1 MRRITPRITSPRT
14 AAILVAGFVLSAV
27 PSFAV
32 APAKLSGG
40 ITGLVRDGS
49 GVPQMGATIMLFTHE
64 ERLFTRVLTD
74 EKGAFSFLSL
84 APDVYSIRV
93 SLRSF
98 VPVFRDNIVVQ
109 PGMRSILNVNLTTLF
124 SSIQLVAAPPGERS
138 LMTDDWKWVL
148 RSASATRPILRILA
162 NPDPDSD
169 PARPRH
175 ATAVFSE
182 TRGLVK
188 LTGGEGGQVSSFGN
202 EADLGTAFAFATSLF
217 GSNQVAVSGN
227 LGYMAQSGMA
237 SAGFRTSYTRN
248 LGSVSPVVSLTMR
261 QLELPRIGES
271 LIGGPATGGDLPP
284 LRTMSASLGDTIQL
298 SDALHLK
305 YGFSLDSVS
314 FLDRLHYFSPYARLD
329 YTLPDS
335 GKLDFSYTSGNARP
349 DLSAGSGATADSG
362 LQRDINAL
370 SVLPRVSL
378 RNGRAKVQR
387 GEDLELGYSRTV
399 GSRTYR
405 VSGYREHVTNAAL
418 SMAAPDGVFPS
429 GDILPDLFSNSSI
442 FNAGDYQTIGY
453 TGAVTQKLGDNFDVS
468 IMYGSV
474 GVLVPH
480 SGELTSGNPD
490 ELRSMIRASRR
501 NAVTTRGSGTVPK
514 SGTHFIASYQ
524 WMDQR
529 SATPG
534 HMYSTQAMRPEAG
547 LNIYV
552 RQPIP
557 TFFSL
562 PWRME
567 ANADLRNLLAQG
579 YLPLSFT
586 DGRRLLLVQTPRSFR
601 GGLSFIF

>member
-1 MRRITPRITSPRT
+1 MRPLTPGITSSRT
-14 AAILVAGFVLSAV
+14 AILAVALVWFALPA
-27 PSFAV
+27 FAV
-32 APAKLSGG
+32 SPAKLSGG
-40 ITGLVRDGS
+40 ITGLVKDGA
-49 GVPQMGATIMLFTHE
+49 GIPQMGATVLLFTHE
-64 ERLFTRVLTD
+64 ERLFARALTN
-74 EKGAFSFLSL
+74 EKGGFSFLSL

-109 PGMRSILNVNLTTLF
+109 PGVRSVLNVNLSTLF
-124 SSIQLVAAPPGERS
+124 STIQLVAPPAGERS

-148 RSASATRPILRILA
+148 RSAAATRPVLRILP
-162 NPDPDSD
+162 NFDPDFD
-169 PARPRH
+169 PNRPARRV
-175 ATAVFSE
+175 TGVFSE

-188 LTGGEGGQVSSFGN
+188 LSGGDGGQVSSFGN

-217 GSNQVAVSGN
+217 GANQVAVSGN
-227 LGYMAQSGMA
+227 LGYTAQSGMA
-237 SAGFRTSYTRN
+237 SAGFRTSYQRD
-248 LGSVSPVVSLTMR
+248 LGSVSPVLSLTMR
-261 QLELPRIGES
+261 QLALPRAGDA
-271 LIGGPATGGDLPP
+271 LVGGPGAGDLPA
-284 LRTMSASLGDTIQL
+284 LRTMSINLGDQVRL
-298 SDALHLK
+298 SDALRLQ

-329 YTLPDS
+329 YSLPDS
-335 GKLDFSYTSGNARP
+335 SKLDFSYTSGNGRP
-349 DLSAGSGATADSG
+349 DLGANPEAVDSA
-362 LQRDINAL
+362 LQRDLNAL
-370 SVLPRVSL
+370 SLVPRVSL
-378 RNGRAKVQR
+378 RDGRAKVQR
-387 GEDLELGYSRTV
+387 GEDIELGYSRKA

-418 SMAAPDGVFPS
+418 NIVAPGGLYTG
-429 GDILPDLFSNSSI
+429 GDILPDLFSSSSV
-442 FNAGDYQTIGY
+442 FDAGDYQTMGY
-453 TGAVTQKLGDNFDVS
+453 TASVTQNLGENFNVS
-468 IMYGSV
+468 VMYGSV
-474 GVLVPH
+474 GVLVPQ
-480 SGELTSGNPD
+480 SAELSSDNPD

-501 NAVTTRGSGTVPK
+501 NAVTTRSSGTISK

-534 HMYSTQAMRPEAG
+534 HLYSTDPMHPEAG

-567 ANADLRNLLAQG
+567 ASADLRNLLAQG
-579 YLPLSFT
+579 YLPLSYS
-586 DGRRLLLVQTPRSFR
+586 DGRHVLLVQTPRSFR

>member
-1 MRRITPRITSPRT
+1 MRPITPRITSPRT
-14 AAILVAGFVLSAV
+14 AAILVAGFVFSAV

-32 APAKLSGG
+32 SPAKLSGG

-148 RSASATRPILRILA
+148 RSASATRPVLRILA

-237 SAGFRTSYTRN
+237 SAGFRTSYTRS
-248 LGSVSPVVSLTMR
+248 LGSVTPVVSLTMR
-261 QLELPRIGES
+261 QLALPRIGET
-271 LIGGPATGGDLPP
+271 LIGGPATGGELPP

-314 FLDRLHYFSPYARLD
+314 FLDRVHYFSPYAQLD
-329 YTLPDS
+329 YKLPDS
-335 GKLDFSYTSGNARP
+335 GTLDFSYTSGNARP
-349 DLSAGSGATADSG
+349 DLRAGSAATADAG

-370 SVLPRVSL
+370 SLLPRVSL
-378 RNGRAKVQR
+378 RNGRPKVQR
-387 GEDLELGYSRTV
+387 GEDLELGYSRTI
-399 GSRTYR
+399 GSRSYR

-418 SMAAPDGVFPS
+418 TMTSPDGFYPS
-429 GDILPDLFSNSSI
+429 SDILPDLFSNSSI

-453 TGAVTQKLGDNFDVS
+453 TGAVTQKLGEDFDVTV
-468 IMYGSV
+468 MYGSV

-480 SGELTSGNPD
+480 PGELTSGNPD

-501 NAVTTRGSGTVPK
+501 NAVSTRGSGTVPK

-562 PWRME
+562 PWRLE

-579 YLPLSFT
+579 YLPLSYT
-586 DGRRLLLVQTPRSFR
+586 DGRRILLVQTPRSFR

>member
-1 MRRITPRITSPRT
+1 MRPFAARITSPRT

-40 ITGLVRDGS
+40 ITGLVRDGA
-49 GVPQMGATIMLFTHE
+49 GVPQMGATIILFTHE
-64 ERLFTRVLTD
+64 DRLFARILTD

-84 APDVYSIRV
+84 SPDVYSIRV

-124 SSIQLVAAPPGERS
+124 STIQLIAAPPGERS

-148 RSASATRPILRILA
+148 RSASATRPVLRILA
-162 NPDPDSD
+162 NPDPDLD
-169 PARPRH
+169 PVPPRH

-217 GSNQVAVSGN
+217 GSYQVAVSGN
-227 LGYMAQSGMA
+227 LGYTAQSGMA
-237 SAGFRTSYTRN
+237 SAGFRTSYTRS

-261 QLELPRIGES
+261 QLALPRIGES

-284 LRTMSASLGDTIQL
+284 LRTMSASLGDSIQL
-298 SDALHLK
+298 SDALQVK

-329 YTLPDS
+329 YKLPDS
-335 GKLDFSYTSGNARP
+335 GTLDFSYTSGNGRP
-349 DLSAGSGATADSG
+349 DLSAGSAATADAG

-370 SVLPRVSL
+370 SLLPRVSL
-378 RNGRAKVQR
+378 RNGRPKVQR
-387 GEDLELGYSRTV
+387 GEDLELGYSRTI

-418 SMAAPDGVFPS
+418 TIAAPDGLYPS

-442 FNAGDYQTIGY
+442 FNAGDYQTLGY
-453 TGAVTQKLGDNFDVS
+453 TAAVTQKLGDNLDIS
-468 IMYGSV
+468 MMAGSV

-480 SGELTSGNPD
+480 SDALTSGNPD
-490 ELRSMIRASRR
+490 ELRSIIRASRR
-501 NAVTTRGSGTVPK
+501 NAVTTRVSGTVPK
-514 SGTHFIASYQ
+514 SGT
-524 WMDQR
+524 
-529 SATPG
+529 
-534 HMYSTQAMRPEAG
+534 
-547 LNIYV
+547 
-552 RQPIP
+552 
-557 TFFSL
+557 
-562 PWRME
+562 
-567 ANADLRNLLAQG
+567 
-579 YLPLSFT
+579 
-586 DGRRLLLVQTPRSFR
+586 
-601 GGLSFIF
+601 